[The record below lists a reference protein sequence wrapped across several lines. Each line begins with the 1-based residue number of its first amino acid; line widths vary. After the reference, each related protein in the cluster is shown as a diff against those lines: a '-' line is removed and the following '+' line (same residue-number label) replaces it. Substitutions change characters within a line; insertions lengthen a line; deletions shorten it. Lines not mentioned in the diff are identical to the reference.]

1 MLFAHLK
8 RILRLDRLRLRGLKG
23 AHDEFLLAATAQ
35 NLRRMAAWLMPKAP
49 FVSPEVPLN
58 LALRSSGPLCGAAQ
72 TRQSEFT
79 YMNHITFV
87 MFILTLCDSN
97 YTICP

>member
-1 MLFAHLK
+1 MRLAH
-8 RILRLDRLRLRGLKG
+8 I
-23 AHDEFLLAATAQ
+23 A
-35 NLRRMAAWLMPKAP
+35 AP

-72 TRQSEFT
+72 TTRSEFT